1 MSFLEVTKKEAI
13 KQQNIMEFTAQQIA
27 AFLHGEVIGNPD
39 VKVSDLAKIEEGKPG
54 QLSFL
59 SNPKYTEFLYT
70 TQSSIVLLDATIQ
83 VEEGRS
89 YTPTLVRVADA
100 RAAMGML
107 LNMVQAALNPKK
119 TGVEQPSFV
128 ADGVQ
133 IPADAYV
140 GAFAYL
146 AKGVTV
152 GEGSQIYPQ
161 TYIGENVKIGK
172 NCLIYAGVK
181 IYHDCVIGDNC
192 ILHSGCVIGADGFG
206 FAPVDG
212 QLQKISQIG
221 NVILEG
227 DNEIG
232 ANTTIDRAVMGHT
245 VIGRGTKMDN
255 MVQIGH
261 NVVMGQN
268 NIFCAQVGVAGT
280 TKIGDWNT
288 FAGQVGVAG
297 QLSIGNQ
304 NVFGAQSGIP
314 GNIKDGQ
321 VLMGTPVI
329 PAKEWARQAVY
340 LKRLPEM
347 QEDIRKLKKN
357 K

>member
-1 MSFLEVTKKEAI
+1 M
-13 KQQNIMEFTAQQIA
+13 
-27 AFLHGEVIGNPD
+27 FLHGEVIGDPNA
-39 VKVSDLAKIEEGKPG
+39 KVNDLAKIEEGQPG
-54 QLSFL
+54 KLSFL
-59 SNPKYTEFLYT
+59 SNPKYTEYLYT
-70 TQSSIVLLDATIQ
+70 TQSSIVLLDASIEVDSTKT
-83 VEEGRS
+83 
-89 YTPTLVRVADA
+89 YTPTLVKVADA
-100 RAAMGML
+100 RAAMGLL

-119 TGVEQPSFV
+119 RGIEQPAFIAEGV
-128 ADGVQ
+128 AV
-133 IPADAYV
+133 PEDAYV
-140 GAFAYL
+140 GAFAYI
-146 AKGVTV
+146 AKGATI
-152 GEGSQIYPQ
+152 GEGTQIYPQ

-232 ANTTIDRAVMGHT
+232 ANTCIDRAVMGHT
-245 VIGRGTKMDN
+245 VVGKGTKMDN
-255 MVQIGH
+255 LVQIGH
-261 NVVMGQN
+261 NVVMEQN
-268 NIFCAQVGVAGT
+268 NIFCSQVGVAGT
-280 TKIGDWNT
+280 TKIGAWNT

-297 QLSIGNQ
+297 QLTIGNQ

-340 LKRLPEM
+340 LKRLPDM
-347 QEDIRKLKKN
+347 QKDINELKKN

>member
-1 MSFLEVTKKEAI
+1 MQFS
-13 KQQNIMEFTAQQIA
+13 AQQIA
-27 AFLHGEVIGNPD
+27 AFIQGEVIGDPN
-39 VKVSDLAKIEEGKPG
+39 VQVSNLAKIEEGKPSC
-54 QLSFL
+54 LSFL

-70 TQSSIVLLDATIQ
+70 TQSSIVLVDGNIEIDTTREI
-83 VEEGRS
+83 R
-89 YTPTLVRVADA
+89 PTLVKVADA
-100 RAAMGML
+100 RASMGLL
-107 LNMVQAALNPKK
+107 LNMVEAALNPRKR
-119 TGVEQPSFV
+119 GVEQPSFV
-128 ADGVQ
+128 AEGVQ
-133 IPADAYV
+133 VPADAYV

-161 TYIGENVKIGK
+161 VYLGENVKVGR
-172 NCLIYAGVK
+172 NVTIYAGVK
-181 IYHDCVIGDNC
+181 VYHDCVIGDNC
-192 ILHSGCVIGADGFG
+192 ILHAGCVIGADGFG

-232 ANTTIDRAVMGHT
+232 ANTTIDRATMGHT
-245 VIGRGTKMDN
+245 IIGRGSKLDN
-255 MVQIGH
+255 LIQIGH
-261 NVVMGQN
+261 NTVTGPN

-280 TKIGDWNT
+280 TKIGAWNT

-304 NVFGAQSGIP
+304 NTFGAQSGIT
-314 GNIKDGQ
+314 GNIKKDGC

-329 PAKEWARQAVY
+329 PAKDWARQAVY
-340 LKRLPEM
+340 LKRLPGMEA
-347 QEDIRKLKKN
+347 DIDKIKKELQ

>member
-1 MSFLEVTKKEAI
+1 
-13 KQQNIMEFTAQQIA
+13 MEFTAQQIA
-27 AFLHGEVIGNPD
+27 MFLHGEVIGDPNA
-39 VKVSDLAKIEEGKPG
+39 KVNDLAKIEEGQPG
-54 QLSFL
+54 KLSFL
-59 SNPKYTEFLYT
+59 SNPKYTEYLYT
-70 TQSSIVLLDATIQ
+70 TQSSIVLLDTSIEVDSAKT
-83 VEEGRS
+83 
-89 YTPTLVRVADA
+89 YTPTLVKVADA
-100 RAAMGML
+100 RAAMGLL
-107 LNMVQAALNPKK
+107 LNMVQEALNPKK
-119 TGVEQPSFV
+119 RGIEQPAFI
-128 ADGVQ
+128 AEGVSV
-133 IPADAYV
+133 PEDAYV
-140 GAFAYL
+140 GAFAYI
-146 AKGVTV
+146 AKGATI

-172 NCLIYAGVK
+172 NCLIYAGVN

-232 ANTTIDRAVMGHT
+232 ANTCIDRAVMGHT
-245 VIGRGTKMDN
+245 VVGKGTKMDN
-255 MVQIGH
+255 LVQIGH
-261 NVVMGQN
+261 NVVMEQN
-268 NIFCAQVGVAGT
+268 NIFCSQVGVAGT
-280 TKIGDWNT
+280 TKIGAWNT

-297 QLSIGNQ
+297 QLTIGNQ

-340 LKRLPEM
+340 LKRLPDM
-347 QEDIRKLKKN
+347 QKDINELKKN

>member
-1 MSFLEVTKKEAI
+1 
-13 KQQNIMEFTAQQIA
+13 MEFTAQQIA
-27 AFLHGEVIGNPD
+27 MFLHGEVIGDAN
-39 VKVSDLAKIEEGKPG
+39 VKVNDLAKIEEGQPG
-54 QLSFL
+54 KLSFL
-59 SNPKYTEFLYT
+59 SNPKYTEYLYS
-70 TQSSIVLLDATIQ
+70 TQSSIVLLDASIEIDPAKTF
-83 VEEGRS
+83 
-89 YTPTLVRVADA
+89 TPTLVKVSDA
-100 RAAMGML
+100 RAAMGLL
-107 LNMVQAALNPKK
+107 LNMVQEALNPKK
-119 TGVEQPSFV
+119 QGIEQPAFI
-128 ADGVQ
+128 AEGVKV
-133 IPADAYV
+133 PEDAYV
-140 GAFAYL
+140 GAFAYI
-146 AKGVTV
+146 AKGATI
-152 GEGSQIYPQ
+152 GEGTQIYPQ

-232 ANTTIDRAVMGHT
+232 ANTCIDRAVMGHT
-245 VIGRGTKMDN
+245 VVGKGTKMDN
-255 MVQIGH
+255 LVQIGH
-261 NVVMGQN
+261 NVVMEQN
-268 NIFCAQVGVAGT
+268 NIFCSQVGVAGT
-280 TKIGDWNT
+280 TKIGAWNT

-340 LKRLPEM
+340 LKRLPDM
-347 QEDIRKLKKN
+347 QKDINELKKN

>member
-1 MSFLEVTKKEAI
+1 
-13 KQQNIMEFTAQQIA
+13 MEFTAQQIA
-27 AFLHGEVIGNPD
+27 MFLQGEVIGDPNA
-39 VKVSDLAKIEEGKPG
+39 KVSDLAKIEEGLPG
-54 QLSFL
+54 KLSFL
-59 SNPKYTEFLYT
+59 SNPKYTEYLYT
-70 TQSSIVLLDATIQ
+70 TQSSIVLIDASI
-83 VEEGRS
+83 EIDPARS
-89 YTPTLVRVADA
+89 YSPTLVKVKDA

-119 TGVEQPSFV
+119 QGVEQPAFI
-128 ADGVQ
+128 AEGVEV
-133 IPADAYV
+133 PADAYV

-161 TYIGENVKIGK
+161 VYLGENVKVGK
-172 NCLIYAGVK
+172 NVTIYAGVK
-181 IYHDCVIGDNC
+181 VYHDCVIGDNS
-192 ILHSGCVIGADGFG
+192 ILHAGCVIGADGFG

-232 ANTTIDRAVMGHT
+232 ANTTIDRATMGHT
-245 VIGRGTKMDN
+245 IIGRGTKMDN

-261 NVVMGQN
+261 NVVTGPN

-280 TKIGDWNT
+280 TKIGAWNT

-329 PAKEWARQAVY
+329 PAKDWARQAVY
-340 LKRLPEM
+340 LKRLPDM
-347 QEDIRKLKKN
+347 LSDINELKK
-357 K
+357 KQ

>member
-1 MSFLEVTKKEAI
+1 
-13 KQQNIMEFTAQQIA
+13 MEFTAQQIA
-27 AFLHGEVIGNPD
+27 MFLHGEVIGDPT
-39 VKVSDLAKIEEGKPG
+39 VKVSDLAKIEEGQPG
-54 QLSFL
+54 HLSFL
-59 SNPKYTEFLYT
+59 SNPKYTEYLYT
-70 TQSSIVLLDATIQ
+70 TQSSIVLIDQKIETDPEREVRATM
-83 VEEGRS
+83 VK
-89 YTPTLVRVADA
+89 VADA
-100 RAAMGML
+100 RAAMGVL
-107 LNMVQAALNPKK
+107 LNMVQAVLNPKK
-119 TGVEQPSFV
+119 QGIEQPSFI
-128 ADGVQ
+128 AEGVTV
-133 IPADAYV
+133 PDDAYV

-161 TYIGENVKIGK
+161 VFLGENVKVGK
-172 NCLIYAGVK
+172 NCIIYAGAKV
-181 IYHDCVIGDNC
+181 YHDCVIGDNS

-232 ANTTIDRAVMGHT
+232 ANTTIDRATMGHT
-245 VIGRGTKMDN
+245 VVGRGTKLDN
-255 MVQIGH
+255 LVQLGH
-261 NVVMGQN
+261 NVVTGQN

-280 TKIGDWNT
+280 TQIGAWNI
-288 FAGQVGVAG
+288 FAGQCGVAG

-304 NVFGAQSGIP
+304 NTFGAQSGIP

-321 VLMGTPVI
+321 TLMGTPVI
-329 PAKEWARQAVY
+329 PAKDWARQAVY
-340 LKRLPEM
+340 LKRLPGLLDDVR
-347 QEDIRKLKKN
+347 DIKKQIADTE

>member
-1 MSFLEVTKKEAI
+1 M
-13 KQQNIMEFTAQQIA
+13 
-27 AFLHGEVIGNPD
+27 FLHGEVIGDPNA
-39 VKVSDLAKIEEGKPG
+39 KVNDLAKIEEGQPG
-54 QLSFL
+54 KLSFL
-59 SNPKYTEFLYT
+59 SNPKYTEYLYT
-70 TQSSIVLLDATIQ
+70 TQSSIVLLDTSIEVDSAKT
-83 VEEGRS
+83 
-89 YTPTLVRVADA
+89 YTPTLVKVADA
-100 RAAMGML
+100 RAAMGLL
-107 LNMVQAALNPKK
+107 LNMVQEALNPKK
-119 TGVEQPSFV
+119 RGIEQPAFI
-128 ADGVQ
+128 AEGVSV
-133 IPADAYV
+133 PEDAYV
-140 GAFAYL
+140 GAFAYI
-146 AKGVTV
+146 AKGATI

-232 ANTTIDRAVMGHT
+232 ANTCIDRAVMGHT
-245 VIGRGTKMDN
+245 VVGKGTKMDN
-255 MVQIGH
+255 LVQIGH
-261 NVVMGQN
+261 NVVMEQN
-268 NIFCAQVGVAGT
+268 NIFCSQVGVAGT
-280 TKIGDWNT
+280 TKIGAWNT

-297 QLSIGNQ
+297 QLTIGNQ

-340 LKRLPEM
+340 LKRLPDM
-347 QEDIRKLKKN
+347 QKDINELKKN